1 MGKNPQSRDEMDP
14 EQDVVYTPVSQ
25 VFLLLQGKDL
35 KFWPIIFPQVAVGGR
50 GGKSL

>member
-1 MGKNPQSRDEMDP
+1 MKWILNKMWYIHQ
-14 EQDVVYTPVSQ
+14 QAKY
-25 VFLLLQGKDL
+25 FLLLQGKDL